1 MSFLVGIDRVLMS
14 TQEKGIES
22 KEIHVEE
29 SPNQTVQMK
38 EIEKAS
44 KGLGHG
50 DYDCLNDQEHESR
63 GKGIVVS
70 VDDDKGGWATLI
82 KFAKEREELN
92 RGEER
97 RGKTKKKGIREIN
110 NLGCSMNYEK
120 TKEREVE
127 RHR

>member
-1 MSFLVGIDRVLMS
+1 
-14 TQEKGIES
+14 
-22 KEIHVEE
+22 
-29 SPNQTVQMK
+29 MK

-50 DYDCLNDQEHESR
+50 DYDCLNDQEHQSC
-63 GKGIVVS
+63 GKEIGVS
-70 VDDDKGGWATLI
+70 VDEDKIGWAMLI

-110 NLGCSMNYEK
+110 NLGCSINYEK
-120 TKEREVE
+120 TKEREGE

>member
-1 MSFLVGIDRVLMS
+1 MS
-14 TQEKGIES
+14 TPEKGIES
-22 KEIHVEE
+22 KEIHIEE

-50 DYDCLNDQEHESR
+50 DYDYLNDQEHESR
-63 GKGIVVS
+63 GKKIEVS
-70 VDDDKGGWATLI
+70 VDEDKGGWAMLI
-82 KFAKEREELN
+82 KFAKEREALN

-110 NLGCSMNYEK
+110 NLGCSISYEK
-120 TKEREVE
+120 TKERE